1 MRPRQVSWEEH
12 CNLTRAEG
20 ASLVQAA
27 IERALTYDKCLRL
40 GGQDRL
46 ACFLDRA
53 TINVGAMFAK
63 QVQGRVSTEVQPL
76 SQMPDLRGCT
86 RAQC

>member
-1 MRPRQVSWEEH
+1 MRCVQDKPAGRNTAVSAKA
-12 CNLTRAEG
+12 NG
-20 ASLVQAA
+20 PSLVQAA

-40 GGQDRL
+40 EGQDRL

-63 QVQGRVSTEVQPL
+63 QVQGRVSTEVC
-76 SQMPDLRGCT
+76 G
-86 RAQC
+86 